1 MVERRR
7 NLLPYAGFLVT
18 LLAFLSYFAFFARF
32 PATRDFPWVNLLLFA
47 GGLVLLAL
55 GLRRAFRLP
64 DRYRGRISSVL
75 LSALS
80 VLVLALF
87 LFYNF
92 WFSSQLPAAKATPRV
107 GEKAPDFTLPD
118 QNGKP
123 VRFSELLAGSPSGAA
138 SNSGQWVLLVF
149 YRGYW

>member
-1 MVERRR
+1 MERRW
-7 NLLPYAGFLVT
+7 NLLPPAGFLVT
-18 LLAFLSYFAFFARF
+18 LVAFLSYFAFFTRF
-32 PATRDFPWVNLLLFA
+32 PAARDFPWVNLLLFA
-47 GGLVLLAL
+47 GGWVLLAL
-55 GLRRAFRLP
+55 GLRRAFRQP
-64 DRYRGRISSVL
+64 DRYRGKISSVL
-75 LSALS
+75 LSVLS

-92 WFSSQLPAAKATPRV
+92 WLSAQLPAAKAVPRV

-123 VRFSELLAGSPSGAA
+123 VRLSDLLASPPPSA
-138 SNSGQWVLLVF
+138 SRGTGPWVLLVF